1 MRKTLFCSVLF
12 MLVCLTAPFSLPAQS
27 EPDPAL
33 AAAIAGIKAIDNHAH
48 PLRVLREGE
57 RDAEWGEL
65 TYHTPST
72 AASDPG
78 AHMPLVPF
86 RLRPASPE
94 YRIVWKELYGVVPGK
109 APKEFVHEVVRV
121 KRQVMREQGE
131 NYPAWVL
138 DKIGIETML
147 ANRAVMD
154 RSLPA
159 PRFRWVPYADTLMF
173 PLSNSEAKR
182 ARPDLAPSYEGL
194 ERLLA
199 THLADLGLSR
209 LPSSLKG
216 YLAGVVVPS
225 LERQK
230 QGGAVAVKFL
240 TAYLR
245 TLDVANPAE
254 KKARLVYERHV
265 RGGKQ
270 TAGDYKILQDYLFR
284 FIAREAGRLGLA
296 VHIHTGLGIG
306 LYFDVAGSN
315 PLLLE
320 PVFNDPVL
328 RETRFVIIHGG
339 WPFAKQTAAMLLKPN
354 VYADFSSLDF
364 LLYPRELS
372 DILRSWLEVSPDKVL
387 FGTDGFELD
396 PEMAFLNW
404 EEFTC
409 LGTRS
414 ARQALALALT
424 EMMRDGE
431 ITHDEALDIA
441 RKVLRGNAIRLY
453 GLDAP

>member
-1 MRKTLFCSVLF
+1 MP
-12 MLVCLTAPFSLPAQS
+12 APGRILPA
-27 EPDPAL
+27 
-33 AAAIAGIKAIDNHAH
+33 
-48 PLRVLREGE
+48 
-57 RDAEWGEL
+57 
-65 TYHTPST
+65 
-72 AASDPG
+72 PG
-78 AHMPLVPF
+78 
-86 RLRPASPE
+86 
-94 YRIVWKELYGVVPGK
+94 RI
-109 APKEFVHEVVRV
+109 
-121 KRQVMREQGE
+121 
-131 NYPAWVL
+131 
-138 DKIGIETML
+138 
-147 ANRAVMD
+147 
-154 RSLPA
+154 LPA
-159 PRFRWVPYADTLMF
+159 PRFRWVPYADALMF
-173 PLSNSEAKR
+173 PLPNGEAKKQ
-182 ARPDLAPSYEGL
+182 RPDLVSSYEGL

-199 THLADLGLSR
+199 THLADLQMAR
-209 LPSSLKG
+209 LPSNLKG
-216 YLAGVVVPS
+216 YLAEVVIPS

-245 TLDVANPAE
+245 TLDVANPTE
-254 KKARLVYERHV
+254 EQARRVYERHV
-265 RGGKQ
+265 RGGKP

-328 RETRFVIIHGG
+328 RKTRFVIIHGG

-409 LGTRS
+409 LGMRS
-414 ARQALALALT
+414 ARQALAFALT

-431 ITHDEALDIA
+431 IAHDEALDIA

-453 GLDAP
+453 GLDAS